1 MTKTPQEQNN
11 GIARSL
17 SIPNGSIVSRAV
29 TAAAA
34 NIKRRST
41 CRDSK
46 HYSVSVFYLMATEED
61 NEIED
66 ELAKGNY
73 CSFTII
79 WHDYNMHFKLAQKTL
94 RKLKSDIS
102 KQSKNN
108 FLLERD
114 VRFLDSRIALLI
126 QNRMAL
132 DEVRNDEIDKQ
143 IEFNRHLHMYLLLY
157 SRMKSHLTLTRV
169 V

>member
-1 MTKTPQEQNN
+1 MAETPQEQNN
-11 GIARSL
+11 GMARSL

-46 HYSVSVFYLMATEED
+46 HYSVSIFYLMATEED

-73 CSFTII
+73 YENI
-79 WHDYNMHFKLAQKTL
+79 WHDYMIQIFKIAQKTL
-94 RKLKSDIS
+94 RKLKSNIS

-132 DEVRNDEIDKQ
+132 DEVNKVSLTNG
-143 IEFNRHLHMYLLLY
+143 IESVFTYY
-157 SRMKSHLTLTRV
+157 Y
-169 V
+169 